1 MRTIIEEMKEI
12 NVLDSTLTIRSSM
25 KENQIA
31 MLEEMVKEVV
41 EDLNK

>member
-1 MRTIIEEMKEI
+1 MIEEMKDMK
-12 NVLDSTLTIRSSM
+12 VLESTLTIRSSM
-25 KENQIA
+25 KDNQIE